1 MIAERV
7 CWVVLMGS
15 NGAMRLYTAHYK
27 LFCVYSKSFG
37 GHGFG
42 RFLFFTED
50 EEEAAPKAHV
60 VKNLEE
66 LRLLGFVDIVFWE
79 AY

>member
-1 MIAERV
+1 MV
-7 CWVVLMGS
+7 S
-15 NGAMRLYTAHYK
+15 NGAMRLYTAHYT
-27 LFCVYSKSFG
+27 LLCIPSLFG

-60 VKNLEE
+60 VKKNFDCWDL
-66 LRLLGFVDIVFWE
+66 
-79 AY
+79 

>member
-7 CWVVLMGS
+7 CWVVLMVS
-15 NGAMRLYTAHYK
+15 NGAMRLYTAHYT
-27 LFCVYSKSFG
+27 LLCIPSLFG

-42 RFLFFTED
+42 SFLFFTED